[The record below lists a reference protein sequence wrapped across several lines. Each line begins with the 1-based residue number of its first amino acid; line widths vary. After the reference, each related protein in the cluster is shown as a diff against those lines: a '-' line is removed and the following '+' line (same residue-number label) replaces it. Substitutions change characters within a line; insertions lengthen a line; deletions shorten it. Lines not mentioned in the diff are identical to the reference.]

1 MTDPAAPMLIDGLQ
15 FCRWSREIFEQMRA
29 GGLSAVHATVAYHET
44 FRKTVELLVDWNRR
58 FEAHEDLILMAR
70 DTGDIDRARATGRTA
85 ILFGLQ
91 TPMPIEDDLGLV
103 EMLHTLGIRFIQ
115 LTYNN
120 QSLLGCGWTEAQD
133 SGLTRMGRLVIA
145 EMNRMGL
152 VIDMSHAGE
161 RTTLE
166 AIDASNRPVA
176 ITHANPLW
184 WRETR
189 RNVSKTVLRAL
200 AETDGML
207 GLSLYPMHLSRST
220 ETTLE
225 EFCAMAAEVA
235 DLIGVER
242 LGIGSDLC
250 QDQPD
255 ATVRW
260 MREGRWAVPDP
271 APVTFPAQPDWFR
284 DNRDFS
290 GLAAGL
296 RAAGFAEADIAK
308 VMGGNWYRFMAQSF
322 RPGPRGPDPGR
333 AGPDPGRAGPA
344 GGRS

>member
-176 ITHANPLW
+176 ITHANPSW
-184 WRETR
+184 WPGDQAQRVEDGAEGAGRDR
-189 RNVSKTVLRAL
+189 RDAGAVALPDASLPQHRDDARGVLRH
-200 AETDGML
+200 G
-207 GLSLYPMHLSRST
+207 
-220 ETTLE
+220 
-225 EFCAMAAEVA
+225 
-235 DLIGVER
+235 
-242 LGIGSDLC
+242 
-250 QDQPD
+250 
-255 ATVRW
+255 
-260 MREGRWAVPDP
+260 GR
-271 APVTFPAQPDWFR
+271 
-284 DNRDFS
+284 
-290 GLAAGL
+290 
-296 RAAGFAEADIAK
+296 
-308 VMGGNWYRFMAQSF
+308 GG
-322 RPGPRGPDPGR
+322 GPDRGGAARHRVGSLP
-333 AGPDPGRAGPA
+333 GPA
-344 GGRS
+344 GRHRALDA